1 MPITRQHH
9 MQPKLKEGKEPR
21 FFAFLENDIYFVS
34 LRWCGLLHNY
44 VFLVLVVLRLM
55 ELIRKAE
62 FLVENAPHP
71 FQKPQ
76 VSLHS
81 MHIHS
86 ELHVARCLFFAAR
99 IAPWAITSS
108 FNKSLVWSTLVSSP
122 LPPLALALCVHS
134 PHSRFSTQATIRT
147 QQLWC
152 LAWKIETLF
161 DLFEI

>member
-34 LRWCGLLHNY
+34 RRWCGLLHNY

-86 ELHVARCLFFAAR
+86 ELHVARCLFFCG
-99 IAPWAITSS
+99 THC
-108 FNKSLVWSTLVSSP
+108 TLG
-122 LPPLALALCVHS
+122 H
-134 PHSRFSTQATIRT
+134 H
-147 QQLWC
+147 
-152 LAWKIETLF
+152 LF
-161 DLFEI
+161 V